1 MDIAA
6 AKKRCEAATD
16 GWEIGQERGNPP
28 YQIVSHGAV
37 VADFGA
43 GWKDIFFA
51 VNARTD
57 LPAALEALEEAQG
70 KLAMLTEAGV
80 TDYSKLTGANRVDCH
95 FCNGVWRT
103 EEPAKHKSMCPLD
116 RILKGE

>member
-1 MDIAA
+1 MDTAA
-6 AKKRCEAATD
+6 AKKQCEAATD

-70 KLAMLTEAGV
+70 KLEAVKEVKAQLGHYAKWG
-80 TDYSKLTGANRVDCH
+80 DLGARPRFICAVIAGELSC
-95 FCNGVWRT
+95 
-103 EEPAKHKSMCPLD
+103 
-116 RILKGE
+116 ILRGTKEGE